1 MTAAAGAR
9 IAIMEG
15 QLIALLEST
24 HSSDH
29 NVRTQAEAQLSGL
42 YANEECILALAS
54 LATQPSLTSPV
65 RLSALVVLRTFV
77 NAGWS
82 PNLDEF
88 EGRVLLSDQNK
99 ATVRQALF
107 GLATS
112 GADNEDRS
120 VRAMASYAVSK
131 IASVDFPEDWPDLL
145 PALLQIVPT
154 SSETQLHGALKV
166 LADLVDV
173 GFNEDQFLR
182 VAANLI
188 STVFDIATNS
198 SRKPILR
205 ALAVSVF
212 CSCFSTFEVMLD
224 NHKKDVKQFLD
235 QAMSGWA
242 PFFLSVIKEPLPQ
255 APSEDDELQ
264 ATPVFQNWRGVLA
277 LKIQAAKV
285 KSLIKWK
292 FEQYS

>member
-1 MTAAAGAR
+1 
-9 IAIMEG
+9 MEG
-15 QLIALLEST
+15 QLITLLEAT
-24 HSSDH
+24 HATDHHVRSS
-29 NVRTQAEAQLSGL
+29 AEAQLREL
-42 YANEECILALAS
+42 YPNEEFILALAS
-54 LATQPSLTSPV
+54 LASQPTMSAPV

-77 NAGWS
+77 NVGWS

-88 EGRVLLSDQNK
+88 EGRVLLSDSNK

-107 GLATS
+107 NLATS
-112 GADNEDRS
+112 GADTEDRS

-154 SSETQLHGALKV
+154 SSDTQLHGALKV

-173 GFNEDQFLR
+173 GFNEDQFLG
-182 VAANLI
+182 VAANLV
-188 STVFDIATNS
+188 STVFAIATNS

-212 CSCFSTFEVMLD
+212 CSCFSIFEMMLD

-235 QAMSGWA
+235 QAMGGWA
-242 PFFLSVIKEPLPQ
+242 PFFLSVVREPLPQ
-255 APSEDDELQ
+255 APSEEDELQ
-264 ATPVFQNWRGVLA
+264 ATPSYQNWRGVVA
-277 LKIQAAKV
+277 LKIQVAKV
-285 KSLIKWK
+285 KSLIESRCK
-292 FEQYS
+292 S